1 MPRPGRSL
9 RALALLA
16 VLAGC
21 GGGTEAVSIP
31 HDGITRTAV
40 IDRSGSPGPSPL
52 IIVLHGALLDGAAM
66 RGLTDLPG
74 KARAAGATLAW
85 PDAYGPVWND
95 LALAATLPGAL
106 SARDD
111 IGFLDAL
118 IDRLVADGVADPAR
132 VHLVGISNGGMMA
145 YAYACRRAERLASL
159 IVFKATMAEDAAQ
172 TCRPGHTLP
181 VLIAAG
187 TDDPIVRWDGRVVLA
202 GLVEVDR
209 RLPVED
215 GFALWLARNG
225 CTGRSAPE
233 TLPRRGAADAP
244 RIERTT
250 GLGCAA
256 ETALYAI
263 VGGGHRL
270 PGGEASL
277 LYRAL
282 GPATPDAEAADLIL
296 GFALERRRP

>member
-1 MPRPGRSL
+1 M
-9 RALALLA
+9 RALALLP

-21 GGGTEAVSIP
+21 GGSAEPLTLL
-31 HDGITRTAV
+31 HDGLARTAV
-40 IDRSGSPGPSPL
+40 IDRPAMRGPAPL
-52 IIVLHGALLDGAAM
+52 IIVLHGAMLDGAAM
-66 RGLTDLPG
+66 RGLTDLPA

-106 SARDD
+106 SAADD

-145 YAYACRRAERLASL
+145 FAYACRRAGRLASL
-159 IVFKATMAEDAAQ
+159 VVFKATMPADAAL
-172 TCRPGHTLP
+172 TCRPDRPLP

-187 TDDPIVRWDGRVVLA
+187 TEDGIVRWDGRVVLA
-202 GLVEVDR
+202 GLVELTR
-209 RLPVED
+209 RLPVEE

-225 CTGRSAPE
+225 CTGRSEPE
-233 TLPRRGAADAP
+233 VLPRRGAADAP
-244 RIERTT
+244 RIERTV
-250 GLGCAA
+250 GVGCAA
-256 ETALYAI
+256 DTALYAI

-270 PGGEASL
+270 PGGEASF

-282 GPATPDAEAADLIL
+282 GPASPDAEASSLIL
-296 GFALERRRP
+296 GFTMEPRRP